1 MRKSILRVFFI
12 TMLSIIA
19 GMSIGATSGLAKG
32 SAYFIDLLYLQEGK
46 TAKDAKGYF
55 DKVIPIIA
63 KHGLRRITPSF
74 EVTQKMGGNINPNLV
89 NVWSVSDL
97 QNTMSDIFSDPAYLE
112 NVPLRNSIF
121 DMQRSHMFMMKA
133 AE

>member
-1 MRKSILRVFFI
+1 MRKSIFKIFLIAMVSAI
-12 TMLSIIA
+12 TSLSL
-19 GMSIGATSGLAKG
+19 GATQVLAKG
-32 SAYFIDLLYLQEGK
+32 NGYFIDLLYLQDGK
-46 TAKDAKGYF
+46 TAEDAKAYF

-74 EVTQKMGGNINPNLV
+74 EVTQNMAGDIDPNLV

-97 QNTMSDIFSDPAYLE
+97 QNTMKDIFSDPAYLE

-121 DMQRSHMFMMKA
+121 DMKRSYMFMMKA
-133 AE
+133 TR